1 MKKGQKINVSE
12 DARYNGQDMDWTET
26 FTGTKKIGQS
36 GEIVFHRSDSLIKEF
51 RAKEI
56 CVSPFE
62 HGKSYLESNATIEE
76 ISKKYNWKSY
86 VYMIFLP
93 EGTIVD
99 TYSDDE
105 YRFELTEEMDVTF
118 AGIVHEAK
126 GAQKIKNG
134 RMVDTYIKFS
144 DTIQL

>member
-1 MKKGQKINVSE
+1 MKKGQKIRVSSE
-12 DARYNGQDMDWTET
+12 ARYSGQDMDWTET
-26 FTGTKKIGQS
+26 FTGTKKIGQG
-36 GEIVFHRSDSLIKEF
+36 GELVFHRSDSLIKEF

-56 CVSPFE
+56 CVSPFD
-62 HGKSYLESNATIEE
+62 HGKIHLESNATLEE
-76 ISKKYNWKSY
+76 VTEKYNWKSY
-86 VYMIFLP
+86 IYMIFLP

-126 GAQKIKNG
+126 GNPVIRRGKMI
-134 RMVDTYIKFS
+134 DTYINFS
-144 DTIQL
+144 DT